1 VFFRRHTEIQV
12 NIWRGT
18 IIPILAVI
26 GLAFCMWLVLSNF
39 MMVTG
44 GSLAISILL
53 AVIPFVLF
61 VVGVIVGS
69 TSSKVREQF
78 MRGYR

>member
-1 VFFRRHTEIQV
+1 
-12 NIWRGT
+12 
-18 IIPILAVI
+18 
-26 GLAFCMWLVLSNF
+26 

-78 MRGYR
+78 MRGYK